1 MRTYQSHQ
9 AQFYGLYVQVLSEAR
24 TNGLARKTL
33 TALGFGLEEGN
44 QRVGHMQ
51 NLPCIWARYCVR
63 KRSQPFTESESKYAV
78 DGNHT
83 ERIWQRHLLCPA
95 LLASSRAFADVFKEL
110 AIAAE
115 VLRRL
120 AESYVSKS
128 SPEEAQNALGSALS
142 SMGYE
147 ANEFPRDVSNSPV
160 DSTWGEIYLRISS
173 SIHLLSTT
181 KASRHLLTMMISPGH
196 ICATLIVTSIS
207 SQI

>member
-1 MRTYQSHQ
+1 
-9 AQFYGLYVQVLSEAR
+9 
-24 TNGLARKTL
+24 L
-33 TALGFGLEEGN
+33 TAIIQSAFGKGIFYVLPQGKQTGKCTFHHYHDCSLNGFS
-44 QRVGHMQ
+44 
-51 NLPCIWARYCVR
+51 IS
-63 KRSQPFTESESKYAV
+63 KESNS
-78 DGNHT
+78 T
-83 ERIWQRHLLCPA
+83 
-95 LLASSRAFADVFKEL
+95 LLASSRAFAEVFKEL

-181 KASRHLLTMMISPGH
+181 KASRHLLTTMISPGH
-196 ICATLIVTSIS
+196 ICARLIVTSIS